1 MAKGKSNVHSLKWVI
16 MIIVDLIVVIIGV
29 TYGVFCLYEAK
40 QLSTV
45 SINSYK
51 DAMNDGYR
59 SEIKSQVESC
69 ITMLQ
74 GYYDKAQSGVCTE
87 DQAKSM
93 AKEAIRSMRY
103 REDGSGYLWID
114 ATDYTLIVHPI
125 LTEQEG
131 TNRRDMQDKKG
142 VMVTQEIVKAG
153 QSGGGF
159 SSFWFT
165 KSDGKTVAEK
175 LAYSEEFKPWGW
187 VVATGNY
194 VDDMQ
199 KAMAEEEKLL
209 NDTFKKMVALMLIIS
224 VVILFLAGL
233 TAAKFG
239 KRIAKPIKKLESA
252 LGKIAAGDLRFD
264 IDSKLLKRK
273 DEIGSITKQM
283 LEVKNSLHDM
293 VGGIGILANQ
303 LQTDNQNFNESFAKA
318 AESIGNIS
326 TAVEEIAEG
335 ATNQAS
341 DTEVVS
347 NKVKDLEHVIDKEKD
362 AVIRLEKAI
371 GSMMDYS
378 GGAVSNVEQLVKISD
393 KTNHAIS
400 FVNDQTQ
407 KTNQSVG
414 DIQQAISVITGIAE
428 QTSLLSLNASI
439 EAARAGEQGKG
450 FAVVAEEIRKLAD
463 ESNESASEIEKS
475 VQQLITNSESSVDKM
490 QDVSQNVQEQMKRL
504 KETRDAFESL
514 YQEIQ
519 TVEGVSEDLGVQTGR
534 LDELKTVVADSVNS
548 LASVIEQSAAGA
560 QETSASMNILHENI
574 EDNKS
579 NLQELV
585 DLNDDLAQKISR
597 FSV

>member
-1 MAKGKSNVHSLKWVI
+1 LAKGKSNVHSLKWVI

-224 VVILFLAGL
+224 VVILFFAGL
-233 TAAKFG
+233 AAAKFG
-239 KRIAKPIKKLESA
+239 KRIAKPIKMLESA

>member
-153 QSGGGF
+153 QSGGF

-224 VVILFLAGL
+224 VVILFFAGL
-233 TAAKFG
+233 AAAKFG
-239 KRIAKPIKKLESA
+239 KRIAKPIKMLESA

>member
-1 MAKGKSNVHSLKWVI
+1 MDKGKSKVHSLKWVI
-16 MIIVDLIVVIIGV
+16 MVIVDLIVVIIGV
-29 TYGVFCLYEAK
+29 AYGVFCLYEAK

-51 DAMNDGYR
+51 EAMDDGYR
-59 SEIKSQVESC
+59 TEIKSQVESC

-74 GYYDKAQSGVCTE
+74 GYYDKAQEGICTE
-87 DQAKSM
+87 EQAQSM

-114 ATDYTLIVHPI
+114 ATDYTLIMHPI
-125 LTEQEG
+125 LPEQEG
-131 TNRRDMQDKKG
+131 TNRKDMEDN
-142 VMVTQEIVKAG
+142 
-153 QSGGGF
+153 
-159 SSFWFT
+159 
-165 KSDGKTVAEK
+165 
-175 LAYSEEFKPWGW
+175 SEEFKPWGW

-199 KAMAEEEKLL
+199 KAMAEEEEAL
-209 NDTFKKMVALMLIIS
+209 NKTFNRMVVLMLIIS
-224 VVILFLAGL
+224 VVILLLAG
-233 TAAKFG
+233 TAAAKFG

-264 IDSKLLKRK
+264 IDAKLLKRG
-273 DEIGSITKQM
+273 DEIGSITRQM
-283 LEVKNSLHDM
+283 LDVKNSLQDM

-303 LQTDNQNFNESFAKA
+303 LQEDNQNFNETFSRA
-318 AESIGNIS
+318 AESIENIG

-362 AVIRLEKAI
+362 AVIKLEQAI
-371 GSMMDYS
+371 KSMMDYS
-378 GGAVSNVEQLVKISD
+378 GGAVNNVEQLVQISD
-393 KTNHAIS
+393 KTNHAVS
-400 FVNDQTQ
+400 FVNEQTQ

-414 DIQQAISVITGIAE
+414 DIQQAIGVITGIAE

-475 VQQLITNSESSVDKM
+475 VQQLIANSESSVDKM
-490 QDVSQNVQEQMKRL
+490 QDVSQNVQEQMERL

-519 TVEGVSEDLGVQTGR
+519 TVEGVSEDLGIQTGR
-534 LDELKTVVADSVNS
+534 LDELKTIVADSVNS
-548 LASVIEQSAAGA
+548 LASVIQQSAAGA
-560 QETSASMNILHENI
+560 QETSASMNLLTESI

-585 DLNDDLAQKISR
+585 DLNEDLAQKISR

>member
-1 MAKGKSNVHSLKWVI
+1 

-224 VVILFLAGL
+224 VVILFFAGL
-233 TAAKFG
+233 AAAKFG
-239 KRIAKPIKKLESA
+239 KRIAKPIKMLESA

>member
-1 MAKGKSNVHSLKWVI
+1 MDKGKSKVHSLKWVI
-16 MIIVDLIVVIIGV
+16 MVIVDLIVVIIGV
-29 TYGVFCLYEAK
+29 AYGVFCLYEAK

-51 DAMNDGYR
+51 EAMDDGYR
-59 SEIKSQVESC
+59 TEIKSQVESC

-74 GYYDKAQSGVCTE
+74 GYYDKAQEGICTE
-87 DQAKSM
+87 EQAQSM

-114 ATDYTLIVHPI
+114 ATDYTLIMHPI
-125 LTEQEG
+125 LPEQEG
-131 TNRRDMQDKKG
+131 TNRKDMEDKKG
-142 VMVTQEIVKAG
+142 VMITQEIVKAG
-153 QSGGGF
+153 QNGGGF
-159 SSFWFT
+159 NSFWFT

-199 KAMAEEEKLL
+199 KAMAEEEEAL
-209 NDTFKKMVALMLIIS
+209 NKTFNRMVVLMLIIS
-224 VVILFLAGL
+224 VVILLLAG
-233 TAAKFG
+233 TAAAKFG
-239 KRIAKPIKKLESA
+239 KRIAKPIKKL
-252 LGKIAAGDLRFD
+252 
-264 IDSKLLKRK
+264 
-273 DEIGSITKQM
+273 
-283 LEVKNSLHDM
+283 DM

-303 LQTDNQNFNESFAKA
+303 LQEDNQNFNETFSRA
-318 AESIGNIS
+318 AESIENIG

-362 AVIRLEKAI
+362 AVIKLEQAI
-371 GSMMDYS
+371 KSMMDYS
-378 GGAVSNVEQLVKISD
+378 GGAVNNVEQLVQISD
-393 KTNHAIS
+393 KTNHAVS
-400 FVNDQTQ
+400 FVNEQTQ

-414 DIQQAISVITGIAE
+414 DIQQAIGVITGIAE

-475 VQQLITNSESSVDKM
+475 VQQLIANSESSVDKM
-490 QDVSQNVQEQMKRL
+490 QDVSQNVQEQMERL

-519 TVEGVSEDLGVQTGR
+519 TVEGVSEDLGIQTGR
-534 LDELKTVVADSVNS
+534 LDELKTIVADSVNS
-548 LASVIEQSAAGA
+548 LASVIQQSAAGA
-560 QETSASMNILHENI
+560 QETSASMNLLTESI

-585 DLNDDLAQKISR
+585 DLNEDLAQKISR

>member
-1 MAKGKSNVHSLKWVI
+1 
-16 MIIVDLIVVIIGV
+16 
-29 TYGVFCLYEAK
+29 
-40 QLSTV
+40 
-45 SINSYK
+45 
-51 DAMNDGYR
+51 
-59 SEIKSQVESC
+59 
-69 ITMLQ
+69 MLQ

-224 VVILFLAGL
+224 VVILFFAGL
-233 TAAKFG
+233 AAAKFG
-239 KRIAKPIKKLESA
+239 KRIAKPIKMLESA

>member
-224 VVILFLAGL
+224 VVILFFAGL
-233 TAAKFG
+233 AAAKFG
-239 KRIAKPIKKLESA
+239 KRIAKPIKMLESA

>member
-1 MAKGKSNVHSLKWVI
+1 MDKGKSKVHSLKWVI
-16 MIIVDLIVVIIGV
+16 MVIVDIIVVIIGV
-29 TYGVFCLYEAK
+29 AYGVFCLYEAK

-51 DAMNDGYR
+51 EAMDDGYR
-59 SEIKSQVESC
+59 TEIKSQVESC

-74 GYYDKAQSGVCTE
+74 GYYDKAQKGICTE
-87 DQAKSM
+87 EQAQSM

-114 ATDYTLIVHPI
+114 ATDYTLIMHPI
-125 LTEQEG
+125 LPEQEG
-131 TNRRDMQDKKG
+131 TNRKDMEDKKG
-142 VMVTQEIVKAG
+142 VMITQETVKAG
-153 QSGGGF
+153 QDGGGF
-159 SSFWFT
+159 NSFWFT

-187 VVATGNY
+187 VVSTGNY

-199 KAMAEEEKLL
+199 KAMVEEEEALDK
-209 NDTFKKMVALMLIIS
+209 TFNRMVVLMLIIS
-224 VVILFLAGL
+224 VVILLLAG
-233 TAAKFG
+233 TAAAKFG

-264 IDSKLLKRK
+264 IDAKLLKRG
-273 DEIGSITKQM
+273 DEIGSITRQM
-283 LEVKNSLHDM
+283 LDVKNSLQDM

-303 LQTDNQNFNESFAKA
+303 LQEDNQNFNESFSRA
-318 AESIGNIS
+318 AESIENIG

-347 NKVKDLEHVIDKEKD
+347 NKVKDLEHVIDQEKD
-362 AVIRLEKAI
+362 AVIKLEQAI
-371 GSMMDYS
+371 KSMMDYS
-378 GGAVSNVEQLVKISD
+378 GGAVSNVEQLVQISD
-393 KTNHAIS
+393 KTNHAVS
-400 FVNDQTQ
+400 FVNEQTQ
-407 KTNQSVG
+407 RTNQSVG

-475 VQQLITNSESSVDKM
+475 VQQLIANSESSVDKM
-490 QDVSQNVQEQMKRL
+490 QDVSQNVQEQMERL

-548 LASVIEQSAAGA
+548 LASVIQQSAAGA
-560 QETSASMNILHENI
+560 QETSASMNILTENI

-585 DLNDDLAQKISR
+585 DLNEDLAQKISR